1 MLYSYYE
8 SVTDGCSSGSFMS
21 DLITLHTGTLYSI
34 RVTSNAAS
42 TIDIVTDNKPVEA
55 YAAGAYSLAIV
66 PEPTSLLMLALGGL
80 LAAGRRR

>member
-1 MLYSYYE
+1 
-8 SVTDGCSSGSFMS
+8 MS